1 MRNLFRR
8 TNQLSDRHRTLNVAS
23 HTTVQIYPDA
33 PQKPRADAGSTERTS
48 LDLQPTPK
56 PKLLLVEIEQHP
68 FLRTRENQHVV
79 RSWIAERVPVSAEY
93 FPCRPDSRGLI
104 PRDDYGHT

>member
-33 PQKPRADAGSTERTS
+33 PQKPRADAGSPCVSPLSGNKLSISTQEALSVAPLGLVAWLAALANGRTTEVSDGDEPLLTS
-48 LDLQPTPK
+48 QYTL
-56 PKLLLVEIEQHP
+56 
-68 FLRTRENQHVV
+68 
-79 RSWIAERVPVSAEY
+79 S
-93 FPCRPDSRGLI
+93 
-104 PRDDYGHT
+104 